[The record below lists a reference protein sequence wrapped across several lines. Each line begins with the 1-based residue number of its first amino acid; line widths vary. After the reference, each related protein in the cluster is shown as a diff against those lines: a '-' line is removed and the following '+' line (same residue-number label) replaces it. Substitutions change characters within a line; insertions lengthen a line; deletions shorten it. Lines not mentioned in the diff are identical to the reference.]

1 MTRPDLRPA
10 LLLAAL
16 LFAPAAL
23 AGELTQSAAVAAAE
37 PQTATEPQAAAET
50 RGHAVPAP
58 APAPA
63 PGEATRRLLEQQR
76 AGHFAS
82 RHDQWLSG
90 DVQREVYQRY
100 VNSFSQAIPET
111 FIDDSFSD

>member
-1 MTRPDLRPA
+1 MKRPDLCPT

-16 LFAPAAL
+16 LLAPAAL
-23 AGELTQSAAVAAAE
+23 ASELTQSAAVATE

-50 RGHAVPAP
+50 RQHSV
-58 APAPA
+58 PAPA

>member
-1 MTRPDLRPA
+1 MTRPDLRPT

-50 RGHAVPAP
+50 RGHAV
-58 APAPA
+58 PA